1 MKYPVWKGYITQSF
15 KPTHLANDKG
25 WLRVG
30 VKYPDIYSWA
40 DGVCVQ
46 STFVSAY
53 GGNGIAIQHKNVS
66 KYHDYI
72 TRYWHLQSRALK
84 VGDKI
89 AKGGVVGIGGN
100 TGLNSTGDHLHFELW
115 VVPKGY
121 VFNFREASKY
131 AVNPQLA
138 TFIVQGQPFT
148 GTGVQS
154 MTLDYSQLPL
164 AKPLGT
170 KVRMRSTPA
179 ILPNNILA
187 DSDGKP
193 IYVPQEGIPF
203 VATTVE
209 VINDYVWAKC
219 IYNQDE
225 VFVAYSLLEVEKKVE
240 TVIVEKVKPINA
252 TFIEDGVEIKL
263 QVNELLK

>member
-30 VKYPDIYSWA
+30 VKYPEIYSWH

-46 STFVSAY
+46 STFVLSA
-53 GGNGIAIQHKNVS
+53 GGNGLAIHHKNVS

-115 VVPKGY
+115 IVPKGY
-121 VFNFREASKY
+121 VYNFREASKY

-138 TFIVQGQPFT
+138 TFIVKGQPFT

-187 DSDGKP
+187 DSTGTP
-193 IYVPQEGIPF
+193 IYVPQDGIPF
-203 VATTVE
+203 LATTVE

-225 VFVAYSLLEVEKKVE
+225 VYVAYSLLEVEKKVE
-240 TVIVEKVKPINA
+240 TVIIEKVKPINA

-263 QVNELLK
+263 QVNEILK